1 VVVGFERSAD
11 LFAQVVAGLSSPE
24 ADGRTHDEV
33 ERDLAGQGRE
43 LLRQL
48 LQDHAD
54 LRQVRGERMA
64 GVVGADGVGRSRVEA
79 GHARGLSTVFGSVML
94 GRKAYRAPGAGNLYP
109 VDAAWNMPDGLHSHG
124 LRRLVA
130 LASVRGSFESAQ
142 AAIERA
148 TGVRVGKRQVEQLAA
163 SAAVDI
169 SGFYADRSP
178 VAAGRQTLLVL
189 TCDGK
194 GGGDA
199 SRRAACADR
208 EGRSSGH
215 SAPGYSGFPWRE
227 GQPETHGG
235 VGVCL

>member
-1 VVVGFERSAD
+1 MG
-11 LFAQVVAGLSSPE
+11 
-24 ADGRTHDEV
+24 
-33 ERDLAGQGRE
+33 
-43 LLRQL
+43 
-48 LQDHAD
+48 
-54 LRQVRGERMA
+54 
-64 GVVGADGVGRSRVEA
+64 GVVGADGVGRSRAEA

-109 VDAAWNMPDGLHSHG
+109 ADAAWNMPEGLHSHG

-130 LASVRGSFESAQ
+130 LESVRGSLESAQ

-215 SAPGYSGFPWRE
+215 CAPGYSGFPWRE